1 VNASP
6 PITSPPI
13 TSESEIITKLAY
25 HSKAN
30 QLNAFIKKNNKT
42 KSSFMKKI
50 IETPNA
56 PAPIGPY
63 SQAVVFD
70 DTLYTSGQIAIDPA
84 TGNLISGDIQNETE
98 QVMKNIGAVLK
109 AAGMD
114 FKDVLKT
121 SIFIKNMDDF
131 QKINAVYGSFFDEA
145 TAPAR
150 ETVEVA
156 RLPKDVNVE
165 ISVLARK

>member
-1 VNASP
+1 
-6 PITSPPI
+6 
-13 TSESEIITKLAY
+13 
-25 HSKAN
+25 
-30 QLNAFIKKNNKT
+30 
-42 KSSFMKKI
+42 MKKI

-63 SQAVVFD
+63 SQAVLFD

-84 TGNLISGDIQNETE
+84 TSELISGDIQKETT
-98 QVMKNIGAVLK
+98 QVMNNIGAVL
-109 AAGMD
+109 AAADMN
-114 FKDVLKT
+114 FENVLKT
-121 SIFIKNMDDF
+121 SIFIKDMNDF
-131 QKINAVYGSFFDEA
+131 QKINEVYGSFFDEA

>member
-1 VNASP
+1 M
-6 PITSPPI
+6 
-13 TSESEIITKLAY
+13 
-25 HSKAN
+25 
-30 QLNAFIKKNNKT
+30 
-42 KSSFMKKI
+42 MKKI
-50 IETPNA
+50 IETAKA

-63 SQAVVFD
+63 SQAVLFD
-70 DTLYTSGQIAIDPA
+70 DTLYSSGQIAIDPE
-84 TGNLISGDIQNETE
+84 TGNLVSGDIQKETQ
-98 QVMKNIGAVLK
+98 QVMKNLSAVLE
-109 AAGMD
+109 AAGMT
-114 FKDVLKT
+114 FQNVLKT

-131 QKINAVYGSFFDEA
+131 QQINEVYGSFFDEA

>member
-1 VNASP
+1 
-6 PITSPPI
+6 
-13 TSESEIITKLAY
+13 
-25 HSKAN
+25 
-30 QLNAFIKKNNKT
+30 
-42 KSSFMKKI
+42 MKKI

-70 DTLYTSGQIAIDPA
+70 DTLYSSGQIALDPK
-84 TGNLISGDIQNETE
+84 TGELVSGDIKKETE
-98 QVMKNIGAVLK
+98 QVMNNIAAVLA

-114 FKDVLKT
+114 FQNVLKT
-121 SIFIKNMDDF
+121 SIFIKDMNDF
-131 QKINAVYGSFFDEA
+131 QNINEVYGSYFDEA